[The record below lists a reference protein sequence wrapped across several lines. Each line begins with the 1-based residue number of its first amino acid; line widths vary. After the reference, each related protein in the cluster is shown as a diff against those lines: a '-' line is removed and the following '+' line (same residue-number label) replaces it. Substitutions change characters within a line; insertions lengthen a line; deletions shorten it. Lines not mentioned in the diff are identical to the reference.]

1 MENIFSLIIPGSVE
15 EVIDTLT
22 AGEEQLNVYPV
33 ISVPPSKG
41 TLQYT
46 TIELSISTT
55 RSMVGLEGGTA
66 VGIIAL
72 LGRDSAEEPI
82 EFVAVITNV

>member
-1 MENIFSLIIPGSVE
+1 MEFISSEIIPGSVE

-22 AGEEQLNVYPV
+22 AGEEQLNTYAV
-33 ISVPPSKG
+33 IGEPPSKG
-41 TLQYT
+41 TVQFT
-46 TIELSISTT
+46 TIELSIPMTCV
-55 RSMVGLEGGTA
+55 MVGVKGGTL

-82 EFVAVITNV
+82 EFVAIVLNV